1 MNANDCIHRSDDG
14 HLLVSSEG
22 GHQRGDQGDTG
33 EKEDRDL
40 GNGELEERR

>member
-22 GHQRGDQGDTG
+22 GHQRGDQGVG
-33 EKEDRDL
+33 EDRDL
-40 GNGELEERR
+40 GNEELEERR

>member
-22 GHQRGDQGDTG
+22 GHQRADQGDAG
-33 EKEDRDL
+33 EDRDL
-40 GNGELEERR
+40 GNGEPEERR

>member
-22 GHQRGDQGDTG
+22 GHQRADQGDG
-33 EKEDRDL
+33 EDRDL